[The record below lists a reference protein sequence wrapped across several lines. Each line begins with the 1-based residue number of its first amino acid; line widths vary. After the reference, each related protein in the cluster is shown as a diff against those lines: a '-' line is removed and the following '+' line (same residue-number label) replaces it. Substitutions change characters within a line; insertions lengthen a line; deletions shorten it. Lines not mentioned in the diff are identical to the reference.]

1 MTLNISVACP
11 QFVCQVSDRRFITI
25 PDCKHYDDN
34 KNKATVVVCKDA
46 RLLVSYHGIGSVGST
61 ATDSWIADQFRGID
75 SRDLT
80 ASDVEE
86 LIRDRATRWF
96 RQIERFGVSDTN
108 RRHSFVIAGKPH
120 QGFPFLTL
128 VSNYESV
135 EPSSESSIAKGIFEI
150 SKKHS
155 SRTKLQGLIGGCHQE
170 VPQDEIDLLQ
180 RLFKLKCG
188 SRKNRGPRNEDI
200 VNVIVRAIRRTA
212 SVTRFVGPNCMSI
225 FIASGKGNAQ
235 ARYYPERLP
244 STLYAPNYI
253 NGFIM
258 TGFKGTVPRDYS
270 ITISGPPPKNPG

>member
-25 PDCKHYDDN
+25 PDCKPYDD

-46 RLLVSYHGIGSVGST
+46 MLLVSYHGIGSVRST

-86 LIRDRATRWF
+86 LIRDRATSWF
-96 RQIERFGVSDTN
+96 RQIKRSSVSDTN
-108 RRHSFVIAGKPH
+108 WRHSFVIAGKPH

-135 EPSSESSIAKGIFEI
+135 EPSDESSLAKGIFGI

-170 VPQDEIDLLQ
+170 VPQDEKDLLL
-180 RLFKLKCG
+180 RLFKLKGG
-188 SRKNRGPRNEDI
+188 SRNRGPRIEDI
-200 VNVIVRAIRRTA
+200 VNVIVRAIRRT
-212 SVTRFVGPNCMSI
+212 SLVSQSVGPNCMSI
-225 FIASGKGNAQ
+225 FIASGKSDAQ
-235 ARYYPERLP
+235 ARYHPEGLP

-253 NGFIM
+253 NGIII
-258 TGFKGTVPRDYS
+258 TGFKGTLPQGYS
-270 ITISGPPPKNPG
+270 ITLSGPPPKNPGQ